1 MRVEFKRG
9 REKDLPKEGNLGTL
23 FFTWDTGR
31 IFEGNGKGKKLTDY
45 SSVLSGYD
53 NLAMLEA
60 LNPRIGGKIYVTNDG
75 GIYIYNGINYIEV
88 GGSGNG
94 NAPTDMYEVSWEN
107 QTNNTLIKIIDIKEL
122 FIEKNMRSI
131 DKSELIIY
139 NNSIDSDLKD
149 NSIQLVVKDK
159 DIPIMDVKIKPQDTQ
174 KYLLGIST
182 NTKVFVKG
190 YFSGRLYINYYKK

>member
-60 LNPRIGGKIYVTNDG
+60 LNPRIEGKIYVTNDG

-88 GGSGNG
+88 GGNGNG
-94 NAPTDMYEVSWEN
+94 NAPTDIYEVSWES

>member
-9 REKDLPKEGNLGTL
+9 KEKDLPKEGNLGTL
-23 FFTWDTGR
+23 FFTWDTGK
-31 IFEGNGKGKKLTDY
+31 IFEGNGTGKKLTEY

-60 LNPRIGGKIYVTNDG
+60 IDPRIEGKIYVTNDG
-75 GIYIYNGINYIEV
+75 GLYIYNGVNYIEV
-88 GGSGNG
+88 GGNGSG
-94 NAPTDMYEVSWEN
+94 NAPIDIYDVSWEN
-107 QTNNTLIKIIDIKEL
+107 QKNNTLIKIIDVKEL

-159 DIPIMDVKIKPQDTQ
+159 DISIMDVKIKPQDTQ

-190 YFSGRLYINYYKK
+190 HFSGQLYINYYKK